1 MDKVV
6 RVEPVALMP
15 TQAGCAVFLG
25 DGKKVIMFYV
35 DPSIGDAINV
45 ALGHET
51 APRPLTH
58 DLFSSYISAMGGRM
72 MRALIVKFENEIYFA
87 RLFIETTNE
96 MMERKIIELDAR
108 PSDCIAMA
116 VRSGAPIY
124 FLKEVWEQG
133 KDMTELLEEMR
144 DEHDME

>member
-6 RVEPVALMP
+6 RVEPVALMA

-25 DGKKVIMFYV
+25 DGEKVIMFYV
-35 DPSIGDAINV
+35 DPSIGDSINT
-45 ALGHET
+45 ALANEP

-72 MRALIVKFENEIYFA
+72 MRALIVNYEEEVYYG
-87 RLFIETTNE
+87 RLFIETSNE
-96 MMERKIIELDAR
+96 LMERKIVELDAR

-124 FLKEVWEQG
+124 FLREVWAQGQDMTDLLKKMREEQG
-133 KDMTELLEEMR
+133 L
-144 DEHDME
+144 

>member
-6 RVEPVALMP
+6 RVEPVALIA

-25 DGKKVIMFYV
+25 DGEKVIMFYV
-35 DPSIGDAINV
+35 DPSIGDAISA
-45 ALGHET
+45 ALANEP
-51 APRPLTH
+51 ALRPLTH

-72 MRALIVKFENEIYFA
+72 MRALIVQYEREIYYA

-96 MMERKIIELDAR
+96 LMERKIVELDAR

-124 FLKEVWEQG
+124 FLRDVWEQG
-133 KDMTELLEEMR
+133 EDMTALLKEMR
-144 DEHDME
+144 EGDEI

>member
-1 MDKVV
+1 MNKVV
-6 RVEPVALMP
+6 RVEPIALVP
-15 TQAGCAVFLG
+15 TEVGCAVFLG

-45 ALGHET
+45 AMGNDT

-58 DLFSSYISAMGGRM
+58 DLFSNYISAMGGRM
-72 MRALIVKFENEIYFA
+72 MRALIVKFDKEIYYA

-96 MMERKIIELDAR
+96 LMQRKIIELDAR

-124 FLKEVWEQG
+124 FLKDVWEQG
-133 KDMTELLEEMR
+133 KDQSALLE
-144 DEHDME
+144 DMGEEYDL

>member
-15 TQAGCAVFLG
+15 TEIGCAVFLG

-45 ALGHET
+45 AMGNEP
-51 APRPLTH
+51 AQRPLTH

-72 MRALIVKFENEIYFA
+72 MRALIVKYDKEIYYA

-96 MMERKIIELDAR
+96 LMQRKIVELDAR

-133 KDMTELLEEMR
+133 KDMSDVLKEMR
-144 DEHDME
+144 DEFDI

>member
-1 MDKVV
+1 MENVV

-15 TQAGCAVFLG
+15 TPAGCAVFLG
-25 DGKKVIMFYV
+25 DGEKVIMFYV

-45 ALGHET
+45 GLGNDV

-58 DLFSSYISAMGGRM
+58 DLFTNYISAMGGSMQRT
-72 MRALIVKFENEIYFA
+72 LIVKYDKEIYYA

-96 MMERKIIELDAR
+96 LMQRKIIELDAR

-116 VRSGAPIY
+116 VRAGAPIY
-124 FLKEVWEQG
+124 FLKDVWEQG
-133 KDMTELLEEMR
+133 KDVSDLLKQMREEHGM
-144 DEHDME
+144 